1 MSLMGDKNTPSS
13 DPIAAHPRW
22 SSFKQTLKP
31 VVAAKEDE
39 SKNQMSDIMIDATSA
54 NENENEEDMM
64 LDDDDQMMMQLP
76 QQ

>member
-31 VVAAKEDE
+31 VAAAKENE
-39 SKNQMSDIMIDATSA
+39 NKNKMSDIMIDATSA
-54 NENENEEDMM
+54 NENEEDMM
-64 LDDDDQMMMQLP
+64 LDDDDQMMM
-76 QQ
+76 